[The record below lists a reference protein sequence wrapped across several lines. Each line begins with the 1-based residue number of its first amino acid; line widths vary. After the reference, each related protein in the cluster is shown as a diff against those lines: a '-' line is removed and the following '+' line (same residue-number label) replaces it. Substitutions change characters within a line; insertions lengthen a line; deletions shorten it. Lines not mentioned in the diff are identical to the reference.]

1 MRIVG
6 RYPNIPR
13 IEGQPLAG
21 SSFFASKHGEIS
33 RHRLSDT
40 GQVRPNTRND
50 SNSVGPAELFVW
62 WQRTVWVHFLPK
74 SRVWL
79 RFTFHLHVHLGSSSS
94 VHSNEQLEKEQV
106 SLQWTSWQS
115 WRSINSSHCDLVPTR
130 RSMESRHVF
139 FQRLGPKKDWLT
151 VSDPIVGGSYPPG
164 ALLLWRLV

>member
-1 MRIVG
+1 LKIEISINSTKTVYQNMRIVG

-62 WQRTVWVHFLPK
+62 WQTNCLSLVDCAVPKLCQTMHSPLLP
-74 SRVWL
+74 SSQSAIMECDP
-79 RFTFHLHVHLGSSSS
+79 FTGSALVGSTAGSCGSSI
-94 VHSNEQLEKEQV
+94 LD
-106 SLQWTSWQS
+106 
-115 WRSINSSHCDLVPTR
+115 I
-130 RSMESRHVF
+130 
-139 FQRLGPKKDWLT
+139 
-151 VSDPIVGGSYPPG
+151 
-164 ALLLWRLV
+164 